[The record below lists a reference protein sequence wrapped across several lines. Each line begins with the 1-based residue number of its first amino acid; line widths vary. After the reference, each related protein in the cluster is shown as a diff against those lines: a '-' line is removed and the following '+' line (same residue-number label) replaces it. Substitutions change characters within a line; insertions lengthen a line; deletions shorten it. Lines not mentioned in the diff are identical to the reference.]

1 MKIQNLHMVI
11 MIILIFFTAC
21 SGNTGNMEIKNSE
34 DKANNEKTL
43 AIEKEIEV
51 SYVAVYLQQSLF
63 TGGNPVTGL
72 VEIPFIYDEKVYLPV
87 RGFARTMNDRDI
99 EWDSEK
105 KELTIGKPYTYP
117 DKVSESYQYKDSL
130 PTQINIS
137 YGGITLFMRGEEIP
151 LDYSEQFLIYE
162 KGIYGNADL
171 LCRLFNLKMEWRE
184 KKIDEALGDYVYK
197 YLFIDYDLS
206 KDADIQSEWLEAN
219 LIYKGL
225 Q

>member
-1 MKIQNLHMVI
+1 
-11 MIILIFFTAC
+11 
-21 SGNTGNMEIKNSE
+21 
-34 DKANNEKTL
+34 
-43 AIEKEIEV
+43 
-51 SYVAVYLQQSLF
+51 
-63 TGGNPVTGL
+63 
-72 VEIPFIYDEKVYLPV
+72 
-87 RGFARTMNDRDI
+87 MNDRDI

-206 KDADIQSEWLEAN
+206 KDADIQSEWLEDYIMN
-219 LIYKGL
+219 KKL